1 MVTVVEDVD
10 KEGLL
15 EHLAVESEAK
25 ELREW
30 VGAKC
35 ARPCGLEARLASSLR
50 LREKGNLAY
59 DRSEWDASIWL
70 YLAALHHVDY
80 SKKDRIADGVDDTV
94 AGTASWREAEHWL
107 L

>member
-25 ELREW
+25 ELRW
-30 VGAKC
+30 VKDKC
-35 ARPCGLEARLASSLR
+35 ARPTGLDARLASAKR

-59 DRSEWDASIWL
+59 DRSEWDAAVWL
-70 YLAALHHVDY
+70 YLAALHHVC
-80 SKKDRIADGVDDTV
+80 
-94 AGTASWREAEHWL
+94 L
-107 L
+107 LYTSPSPRDATLSRMPSSA